1 MRITSRRG
9 TIVFFLC
16 LGIGLV
22 ALAVALNVGWIILN
36 WREGVLLF
44 FGIIFFALIIA
55 GMIVNT
61 IFLVREIRRSEQ
73 HDSFINA
80 VTHELK
86 TPVASIRL
94 HLETLQR
101 RDLPE
106 AQKQEFYRLML
117 SDTDRLTETV
127 EQVLRAGRAGDKKA
141 GREKSAVDFRQLV
154 RECMDAAR
162 TRHHLPPEALR
173 YEEASSN
180 GAGMRVRGSAED
192 LRTAVFN
199 VLDNAIKYSGEN
211 VDVRVRLDMPDEKRI
226 VLSVQDHGVGIP
238 PDDMKSIFKRFYRVS
253 HRSLA
258 HVKGTGL
265 GLFIVKSIAQKHGG
279 KVFAESAGEGQ
290 GTTITMEL
298 PRSHEAGMSRVLV
311 VEDEAHLA
319 QGLRFNLEAEGYSA
333 EVVGDGEA
341 ATDRLLDKKENF
353 DAIVLDIM
361 LPGKDGFSVV
371 SELRA
376 ARNYVPVLMLT
387 ARGRP
392 EDVLKG
398 FAAGRGRLSAE
409 AFRSVDSAG
418 ALAGTAAAQPV
429 DARRAG
435 GGECGRRSSPH
446 PTRAASA
453 TSEHFHSAARPS
465 TSARSNCARPTMS
478 FI

>member
-36 WREGVLLF
+36 WRLRVLLF

-61 IFLVREIRRSEQ
+61 SFLIREIRRSEQ

-101 RDLPE
+101 RELPE

-141 GREKSAVDFRQLV
+141 GRDKSAVDFRQLV
-154 RECMDAAR
+154 HECMDAAR
-162 TRHHLPPEALR
+162 TRHHLAPEALR

-180 GAGMRVRGSAED
+180 GAGLRVLGSAED

-199 VLDNAIKYSGEN
+199 VLDNAIKYSGEH
-211 VDVRVRLDMPDEKRI
+211 VDVRVRLNVPDEKRI
-226 VLSVQDHGVGIP
+226 VLSVRDHGVGIP
-238 PDDMKSIFKRFYRVS
+238 ADDVKSIFKRFYRAN

-265 GLFIVKSIAQKHGG
+265 GLFIVKAIALKHGG
-279 KVFAESAGEGQ
+279 KVFAESAGEGK
-290 GTTITMEL
+290 GSTVTMEL
-298 PRSHEAGMSRVLV
+298 PRS
-311 VEDEAHLA
+311 
-319 QGLRFNLEAEGYSA
+319 
-333 EVVGDGEA
+333 
-341 ATDRLLDKKENF
+341 
-353 DAIVLDIM
+353 
-361 LPGKDGFSVV
+361 
-371 SELRA
+371 
-376 ARNYVPVLMLT
+376 T
-387 ARGRP
+387 A
-392 EDVLKG
+392 
-398 FAAGRGRLSAE
+398 
-409 AFRSVDSAG
+409 
-418 ALAGTAAAQPV
+418 
-429 DARRAG
+429 
-435 GGECGRRSSPH
+435 
-446 PTRAASA
+446 
-453 TSEHFHSAARPS
+453 
-465 TSARSNCARPTMS
+465 
-478 FI
+478 

>member
-9 TIVFFLC
+9 TIVFFLF
-16 LGIGLV
+16 LGITLV

-61 IFLVREIRRSEQ
+61 TFLLREIRRSEQ

-101 RDLPE
+101 RELTEP
-106 AQKQEFYRLML
+106 QKQGFYRLML
-117 SDTDRLTETV
+117 SDTDRLTQTV

-162 TRHHLPPEALR
+162 SLHHLPLEALR
-173 YEEASSN
+173 YEEAPGN
-180 GAGMRVRGSAED
+180 GAGMRVLGSEQD

-199 VLDNAIKYSGEN
+199 VLDNAIKYSGDR
-211 VDVRVRLDMPDEKRI
+211 VDVHVHLNVRDEKRI
-226 VLSVQDHGVGIP
+226 VLSVQDQGVGIP
-238 PDDMKSIFKRFYRVS
+238 ADDMKSIFKRFYRVS

-279 KVFAESAGEGQ
+279 RVFAESAGLGQ

-298 PRSHEAGMSRVLV
+298 PRSME
-311 VEDEAHLA
+311 
-319 QGLRFNLEAEGYSA
+319 
-333 EVVGDGEA
+333 
-341 ATDRLLDKKENF
+341 
-353 DAIVLDIM
+353 
-361 LPGKDGFSVV
+361 
-371 SELRA
+371 
-376 ARNYVPVLMLT
+376 
-387 ARGRP
+387 
-392 EDVLKG
+392 
-398 FAAGRGRLSAE
+398 
-409 AFRSVDSAG
+409 
-418 ALAGTAAAQPV
+418 
-429 DARRAG
+429 
-435 GGECGRRSSPH
+435 
-446 PTRAASA
+446 
-453 TSEHFHSAARPS
+453 
-465 TSARSNCARPTMS
+465 
-478 FI
+478 

>member
-22 ALAVALNVGWIILN
+22 TLAVALNVGWIILN
-36 WREGVLLF
+36 WRLRVLLF

-61 IFLVREIRRSEQ
+61 TFLLREIRRSEQ

-127 EQVLRAGRAGDKKA
+127 EQVLRAGRAGDKRA
-141 GREKSAVDFRQLV
+141 GRDKSAVDFRQLV
-154 RECMDAAR
+154 HECMNAAR
-162 TRHHLPPEALR
+162 TRHHLSPEALR

-180 GAGMRVRGSAED
+180 GAGLRVLGSAED

-199 VLDNAIKYSGEN
+199 VLDNAIKYSGEH
-211 VDVRVRLDMPDEKRI
+211 VDVRVRLNVPDEKRI
-226 VLSVQDHGVGIP
+226 VLSVRDHGVGIAA
-238 PDDMKSIFKRFYRVS
+238 DDVKSIFKRFYRVN

-265 GLFIVKSIAQKHGG
+265 GLFIVKAIALKHGG
-279 KVFAESAGEGQ
+279 KVFAESAGEGK
-290 GTTITMEL
+290 GSTVTMEL
-298 PRSHEAGMSRVLV
+298 PRS
-311 VEDEAHLA
+311 
-319 QGLRFNLEAEGYSA
+319 
-333 EVVGDGEA
+333 
-341 ATDRLLDKKENF
+341 
-353 DAIVLDIM
+353 
-361 LPGKDGFSVV
+361 
-371 SELRA
+371 
-376 ARNYVPVLMLT
+376 
-387 ARGRP
+387 
-392 EDVLKG
+392 
-398 FAAGRGRLSAE
+398 LS
-409 AFRSVDSAG
+409 
-418 ALAGTAAAQPV
+418 
-429 DARRAG
+429 
-435 GGECGRRSSPH
+435 
-446 PTRAASA
+446 
-453 TSEHFHSAARPS
+453 
-465 TSARSNCARPTMS
+465 
-478 FI
+478 

>member
-9 TIVFFLC
+9 TIVFFVC

-44 FGIIFFALIIA
+44 FGVIFFALIIA

-61 IFLVREIRRSEQ
+61 SFLVREIRRSEQ

-106 AQKQEFYRLML
+106 SQKQEFYRLML

-154 RECMDAAR
+154 RESMDAVR
-162 TRHHLPPEALR
+162 TRHHLPHETLR
-173 YEEASSN
+173 YEEAAN
-180 GAGMRVRGSAED
+180 GAGLKVLGSAED
-192 LRTAVFN
+192 LRTAVVN
-199 VLDNAIKYSGEN
+199 VLDNAIKYSGDKIE
-211 VDVRVRLDMPDEKRI
+211 VSVRLAAPADGQV
-226 VLSVQDHGVGIP
+226 VLSVRDRGVGIP
-238 PDDMKSIFKRFYRVS
+238 PDDMKSIFKRFYRVN

-258 HVKGTGL
+258 HIKGTGL

-279 KVFAESAGEGQ
+279 RVFAESAGEGK

-298 PRSHEAGMSRVLV
+298 PRS
-311 VEDEAHLA
+311 
-319 QGLRFNLEAEGYSA
+319 
-333 EVVGDGEA
+333 
-341 ATDRLLDKKENF
+341 
-353 DAIVLDIM
+353 
-361 LPGKDGFSVV
+361 LP
-371 SELRA
+371 
-376 ARNYVPVLMLT
+376 
-387 ARGRP
+387 
-392 EDVLKG
+392 
-398 FAAGRGRLSAE
+398 
-409 AFRSVDSAG
+409 
-418 ALAGTAAAQPV
+418 
-429 DARRAG
+429 
-435 GGECGRRSSPH
+435 
-446 PTRAASA
+446 
-453 TSEHFHSAARPS
+453 
-465 TSARSNCARPTMS
+465 
-478 FI
+478 

>member
-9 TIVFFLC
+9 TIVFFLF
-16 LGIGLV
+16 LGITLV

-61 IFLVREIRRSEQ
+61 TFLLREIRRSEQ

-117 SDTDRLTETV
+117 SDTDRLAQTV

-154 RECMDAAR
+154 RECMDAVR
-162 TRHHLPPEALR
+162 TRHHLSLEALR
-173 YEEASSN
+173 YEEAPGN
-180 GAGMRVRGSAED
+180 GAGMRVRGSDED

-199 VLDNAIKYSGEN
+199 VLDNAIKYSGDQ
-211 VDVRVRLDMPDEKRI
+211 VDVRVRLNMPDEKRI
-226 VLSVQDHGVGIP
+226 VLSVRDHGVGIP

-279 KVFAESAGEGQ
+279 KVFAESPGEGQ

-298 PRSHEAGMSRVLV
+298 PRSME
-311 VEDEAHLA
+311 
-319 QGLRFNLEAEGYSA
+319 
-333 EVVGDGEA
+333 
-341 ATDRLLDKKENF
+341 
-353 DAIVLDIM
+353 
-361 LPGKDGFSVV
+361 
-371 SELRA
+371 
-376 ARNYVPVLMLT
+376 
-387 ARGRP
+387 
-392 EDVLKG
+392 
-398 FAAGRGRLSAE
+398 
-409 AFRSVDSAG
+409 
-418 ALAGTAAAQPV
+418 
-429 DARRAG
+429 
-435 GGECGRRSSPH
+435 
-446 PTRAASA
+446 
-453 TSEHFHSAARPS
+453 
-465 TSARSNCARPTMS
+465 
-478 FI
+478 